1 MSSPSPLTI
10 CLCIQLSLC
19 LLGSNASVGTSL
31 WGKKGQFGIRPCLW
45 QLDSKVVV
53 PALTELSVCI
63 LLRHNIAAKWTA
75 FVYKAPGGIDVELG
89 IRGTT
94 TQLTVLLFGVEQ
106 TLESNLRL
114 KEWYSVCLTWSSQA
128 QRLRV
133 YINNTILG
141 EAPVNRTL
149 AQRLAPNGTLTLG
162 VSHNVDAN
170 GKVQPET
177 ENDLIGEIGLFRI
190 WAREWNAE
198 DLRRQS
204 CADGDVV
211 SWDLRHW
218 THDCFP
224 VPDNS
229 LYCAWSLYK
238 IKMWTLA
245 SGNCSVTLVGVT
257 RNWLESIFPHN
268 ISVHDISVSSPSHIC
283 RVVNNSAALHVQQPQ
298 GSRALSD
305 STCDMC
311 FSCEVYVNVDPAA
324 NVGEVQTD
332 ITARLS
338 LPFFYNFLNLT
349 ADPSSISILPA
360 ELFPMTEPS
369 TTVSTGV
376 TTSGK
381 G

>member
-1 MSSPSPLTI
+1 M
-10 CLCIQLSLC
+10 
-19 LLGSNASVGTSL
+19 
-31 WGKKGQFGIRPCLW
+31 
-45 QLDSKVVV
+45 V

-229 LYCAWSLYK
+229 LYCGKYSMTSFYC
-238 IKMWTLA
+238 M
-245 SGNCSVTLVGVT
+245 SHS
-257 RNWLESIFPHN
+257 FP
-268 ISVHDISVSSPSHIC
+268 
-283 RVVNNSAALHVQQPQ
+283 
-298 GSRALSD
+298 LSCLD
-305 STCDMC
+305 S
-311 FSCEVYVNVDPAA
+311 
-324 NVGEVQTD
+324 
-332 ITARLS
+332 
-338 LPFFYNFLNLT
+338 
-349 ADPSSISILPA
+349 
-360 ELFPMTEPS
+360 
-369 TTVSTGV
+369 
-376 TTSGK
+376 K
-381 G
+381 K